1 MTKEIVVNNSQFG
14 TLSIEEEKVITFPQG
29 IFGFEELTRYAI
41 LVFEEYEPFQF
52 LISIDEPEIS
62 FPVISPLLAIE
73 KYEPKITKEDIALIG
88 DFKDEDLIMYA
99 IVTIKSDSKEVT
111 ANLKG
116 PVVINQKER
125 LAQQVVIE
133 SDEYSM
139 EHPFM

>member
-1 MTKEIVVNNSQFG
+1 MTKEIIINNSQFG
-14 TLSIEEEKVITFPQG
+14 ALSIEEDKVITFPHG
-29 IFGFEELTRYAI
+29 IFGFEELERYAI
-41 LVFEEYEPFQF
+41 VVFDEFKPFQF
-52 LISIDEPEIS
+52 LISIDEPEIA
-62 FPVISPLLAIE
+62 FPVISPLLVIE

-99 IVTIKSDSKEVT
+99 IVTIKSDSKEAT

-116 PVVINQKER
+116 PIIINQKER

-139 EHPFM
+139 EHPFI